1 MIHSTNTSQSHMP
14 PDEMRRR
21 KRERILIVIIMII
34 VGLLALGLNRRI
46 FLATDFS
53 VSNQV
58 LIFIMININLLLLL
72 LLIFLVFRNLVKL
85 FYDRRHKVMGV
96 KLRTR
101 LVVAFITLTLLPT
114 IVLFVFSINFITSSI
129 EFWFNVVESRSCGLR
144 VVKVQLHCLVLHFT

>member
-1 MIHSTNTSQSHMP
+1 MTHSTNTSLSHMP

-21 KRERILIVIIMII
+21 KRERVLIVIIMVI

-101 LVVAFITLTLLPT
+101 LVVAFITLTLAFFSPDKRSGNTQLKFKR
-114 IVLFVFSINFITSSI
+114 LQRVFHQHGDRHRTDTTGN
-129 EFWFNVVESRSCGLR
+129 RGD
-144 VVKVQLHCLVLHFT
+144 